1 VSEGLS
7 VDVATSPP
15 AGLTG
20 IDGYP
25 HQWFGNFPAT
35 SIEAARSSRPVTFA
49 ASLAELVL
57 TVQREGAKDENH
69 ALTVITEGAVTIIA
83 GAEQSAV
90 VVPAGPR
97 RLDARSVH
105 GELPPMVMALQNDLG
120 LGPCLDAVAST
131 AQFVVSDVYSET
143 RWPFFTE
150 QIIATGLRS
159 MLCTPLAVQ
168 GKCYGSLSLVSTQ
181 PNAFDDES
189 RSLAAVFAAHATL
202 ALFGVEQIRNLRAMA
217 DSRDLIGQAKGI
229 LMERH
234 KLTADVAFHT
244 LVRASQNNNVKLRDL
259 CHQLTRTGELA
270 AES

>member
-1 VSEGLS
+1 MSEGLS

-15 AGLTG
+15 AGLNG
-20 IDGYP
+20 MDGYP
-25 HQWFGNFPAT
+25 HQWFGDFPAT
-35 SIEAARSSRPVTFA
+35 SIEVARSSRPDTFA

-69 ALTVITEGAVTIIA
+69 ALTVITEGAVAIIA

-97 RLDARSVH
+97 RLAARSVH

-131 AQFVVSDVYSET
+131 AQVVVSDVYSET

-168 GKCYGSLSLVSTQ
+168 GRCYGSLSLVSTQ

-234 KLTADVAFHT
+234 KLTADVAFNT

-259 CHQLTRTGELA
+259 CHQLTLTGELA
-270 AES
+270 AGS

>member
-1 VSEGLS
+1 MSEALS
-7 VDVATSPP
+7 VDFAASPP
-15 AGLTG
+15 PGLAGL
-20 IDGYP
+20 DGYP
-25 HQWFGNFPAT
+25 HQWFGAFPVT
-35 SIEAARSSRPVTFA
+35 SIDTPAADRPEQFA

-69 ALTVITEGAVTIIA
+69 ALTVITEGAVAIIA
-83 GAEQSAV
+83 GTEQSAV

-105 GELPPMVMALQNDLG
+105 GELPPMLMALQNDLG

-131 AQFVVSDVYSET
+131 AQVVVSDVYSDT
-143 RWPFFTE
+143 RWPSFIE
-150 QIIATGLRS
+150 QVIPTGLRS

-168 GKCYGSLSLVSTQ
+168 GRSYGSLSLVSTQ

-234 KLTADVAFHT
+234 KLSSDVAFQT
-244 LVRASQNNNVKLRDL
+244 LVRASQNNNMKLRDL
-259 CHQLTRTGELA
+259 CHQLTSTGELA
-270 AES
+270 AGS